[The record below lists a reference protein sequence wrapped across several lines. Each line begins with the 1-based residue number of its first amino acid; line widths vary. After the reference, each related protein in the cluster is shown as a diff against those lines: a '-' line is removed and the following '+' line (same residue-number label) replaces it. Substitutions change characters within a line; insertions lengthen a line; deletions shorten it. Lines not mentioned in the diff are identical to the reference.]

1 MDLYSH
7 INDIINKSIGDIGV
21 VIEGINNS
29 TSIHINEDMIFPS
42 ASTIKLVIMA
52 AVMNEVKKGNISFDD
67 KILLTKDILCGGD
80 GILKEFDIEHEFT
93 LKEIMTLMIIISDN
107 TATNILIDL
116 VGIQKINNIAVEM
129 GLEFTRL
136 RRKMMDS
143 QAVNEGRENTTTP
156 KEMSK
161 ILRNIYNG
169 KFIDK
174 YYSKIALDILKR
186 QQVGG
191 RLTLYMPEDIV
202 VAHKTGDLDKLEH
215 DVGIV
220 YNNSSDY
227 IICVLT
233 KNLDI
238 NKNGREI
245 IGEISRITYENNA
258 NM

>member
-1 MDLYSH
+1 MDLYTH

-21 VIEGINNS
+21 VIERIDNSISININ
-29 TSIHINEDMIFPS
+29 INEDMIFPS

-52 AVMNEVKKGNISFDD
+52 AVMDEVKKGKISFDD
-67 KILLTKDILCGGD
+67 KILLTKDRLCGGD

-116 VGIQKINNIAVEM
+116 IGMQNINNIAVEM

-161 ILRNIYNG
+161 ILRYIYDG
-169 KFIDK
+169 KFIDE

-220 YNNSSDY
+220 YHNFSDY

-233 KNLDI
+233 KNLDT

-245 IGEISRITYENNA
+245 IGEISRITYENI
-258 NM
+258 

>member
-1 MDLYSH
+1 MDLYTH

-21 VIEGINNS
+21 IIERIDDS

-52 AVMNEVKKGNISFDD
+52 AVMDGVKKGKISFDD
-67 KILLTKDILCGGD
+67 KILLTKDRLCGGD

-116 VGIQKINNIAVEM
+116 IGMQNINNIAVEI
-129 GLEFTRL
+129 GLEFTRI

-143 QAVNEGRENTTTP
+143 QAVKEGRENTTTP
-156 KEMSK
+156 REMSK
-161 ILRNIYNG
+161 ILRDIYDG
-169 KFIDK
+169 KFIDE

-220 YNNSSDY
+220 YHNPSDY

-233 KNLDI
+233 KNLDT

-245 IGEISRITYENNA
+245 IGEISRITYENI
-258 NM
+258 

>member
-1 MDLYSH
+1 MDLYSD
-7 INDIINKSIGDIGV
+7 INEIINRSIGDIGV
-21 VIEGINNS
+21 VIEKMDNS
-29 TSIHINEDMIFPS
+29 MSIHINEDMIFPS
-42 ASTIKLVIMA
+42 ASTIKLIIMA
-52 AVMNEVKKGNISFDD
+52 AVMNEVKKGKISFDD
-67 KILLTKDILCGGD
+67 KILLTKDMLCGGD
-80 GILKEFDIEHEFT
+80 GILKEFDIEHKFT

-116 VGIQKINNIAVEM
+116 VGIQNINNIAVEM

-143 QAVNEGRENTTTP
+143 QAVKEGRENTTTP

-161 ILRNIYNG
+161 ILRFIYDG
-169 KFIDK
+169 KFIDE

-191 RLTLYMPEDIV
+191 RITLYMPEDIV

-233 KNLDI
+233 KNLDV